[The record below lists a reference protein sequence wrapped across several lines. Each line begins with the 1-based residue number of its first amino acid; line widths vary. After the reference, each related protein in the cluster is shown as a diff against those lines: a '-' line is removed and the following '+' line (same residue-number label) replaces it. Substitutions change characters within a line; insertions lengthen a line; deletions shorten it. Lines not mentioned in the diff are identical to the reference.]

1 MRHGVCESLP
11 EEVLMTLVSVI
22 KIPDQNLPVLLPRS
36 NFWRSAVGV
45 KDRLKFNTVI
55 DQFAALSMVH
65 LQLQNLETLERQA
78 FIEYLLIS

>member
-36 NFWRSAVGV
+36 NF
-45 KDRLKFNTVI
+45 
-55 DQFAALSMVH
+55 
-65 LQLQNLETLERQA
+65 
-78 FIEYLLIS
+78 